1 MRMRHPAAGLLVAL
15 TLALGLLTPRAA
27 HAQRPAQV
35 PRIGV
40 LLYSGPEAPRVEPF
54 GQDLREHGWIEG
66 QNLTIAWRYA
76 DGHAERLPALAAD
89 LVRLP
94 VDVLLTHGLTIPPV
108 QQATHALP

>member
-1 MRMRHPAAGLLVAL
+1 MCMRHHAVGLLVVL
-15 TLALGLLTPRAA
+15 TLVLGLLMPRAA

-40 LLYSGPEAPRVEPF
+40 LLFSGPEAPAVEPF
-54 GQDLREHGWIEG
+54 RHGLREQGWVEG
-66 QNLTIAWRYA
+66 QNLTVEWRYA

-94 VDVLLTHGLTIPPV
+94 VDVLVTHGLTIPPA
-108 QQATHALP
+108 Q

>member
-1 MRMRHPAAGLLVAL
+1 MRHHVVGVLVAL

-40 LLYSGPEAPRVEPF
+40 LLFSGPEAPAVEAF
-54 GQDLREHGWIEG
+54 RQGLREQGWVEG

-76 DGHAERLPALAAD
+76 DGTPSAC
-89 LVRLP
+89 
-94 VDVLLTHGLTIPPV
+94 PPSRR
-108 QQATHALP
+108 TSSGSRSTSS